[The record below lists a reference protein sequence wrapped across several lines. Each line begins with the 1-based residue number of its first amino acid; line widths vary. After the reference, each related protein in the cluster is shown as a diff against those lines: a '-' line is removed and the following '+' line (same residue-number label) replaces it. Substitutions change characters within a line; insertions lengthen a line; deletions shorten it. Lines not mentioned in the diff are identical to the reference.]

1 LRPFVAALA
10 IALLASSAALAAEAP
25 SHLGAHVAA
34 EAMSHLGAHRPGLPP
49 EALLVPLGNGSDGV
63 LKGMTLAEEQM
74 LADALAAQD
83 LTQTVLRVAAAQ
95 AAGTRM
101 ALIKL
106 QAGTHA
112 GDFAIADLRS
122 DAVRCL
128 RSAFN
133 VALGFDHLDL
143 WSVVP
148 GAAMVGDEQEHLPVF
163 SLSVSRDEYAE
174 AARTVGHGPEL
185 IDGLDG
191 VRYSPIFTRYASD
204 GDADPAPSAGA
215 LLDAPLSESWPLLL
229 EEARGE
235 HVARLMA
242 AQDRVQAIFAGSR
255 DGNLVALTIDD
266 GPHPLVTP
274 LMLDILRRAGVRA
287 TFFVVGQKI
296 EEFPALARATVR
308 EGHELANHAYSNR
321 RLHELS
327 DDEAWSE
334 VAACERVVDRVTG
347 ARMRFFRPP
356 GGRCS
361 PGGLRAV
368 ASLGYTVAF
377 WSRNTG
383 DWRKPPAEL
392 ICRNATEGL
401 QAGDVILMH
410 QGDICSVEA
419 LPMIIERVRALGL
432 EPTTL
437 AALADAG
444 GVIAGDPATISA
456 AGSQLP
462 ATATAVACRAS
473 FPVARC
479 RFPVPGRSQNCGYP
493 DGRKY
498 ST

>member
-1 LRPFVAALA
+1 LRPLVAALT
-10 IALLASSAALAAEAP
+10 IALLAPTVIFAADAP

-49 EALLVPLGNGSDGV
+49 EALLVPLGNGADGV

-83 LTQTVLRVAAAQ
+83 LKQTVLRVAAAQ
-95 AAGTRM
+95 AAGSRM

-148 GAAMVGDEQEHLPVF
+148 GAEMVGEEQEHHPVF
-163 SLSVSRDEYAE
+163 SFSVSRDDYTA
-174 AARTVGHGPEL
+174 AARAAGHGPEL
-185 IDGLDG
+185 IDALDG
-191 VRYSPIFTRYASD
+191 VRYSPIFTRYAPD
-204 GDADPAPSAGA
+204 RDVGGPPSSASA

-235 HVARLMA
+235 HVAGLMA
-242 AQDRVQAIFAGSR
+242 AQEHVRAIFSGPR
-255 DGNLVALTIDD
+255 EGGLVALTIDD

-274 LMLDILRRAGVRA
+274 LILDILREAGVRA
-287 TFFVVGQKI
+287 TFFIVGQKI

-308 EGHELANHAYSNR
+308 DGHELANHAYSNR

-327 DDEAWSE
+327 DDEAWSD

-347 ARMRFFRPP
+347 APMRFFRPP

-410 QGDICSVEA
+410 QGDMCSVEA

-444 GVIAGDPATISA
+444 GVIAGDPAGIS
-456 AGSQLP
+456 GMVNGQL
-462 ATATAVACRAS
+462 
-473 FPVARC
+473 
-479 RFPVPGRSQNCGYP
+479 GEE
-493 DGRKY
+493 
-498 ST
+498 